1 MQPAE
6 CAPMLSGL
14 PSRPAERPWL
24 FAFLI
29 APEAVVALGLVD
41 GAFSFLLRNEGVDPG
56 RAASIIALLSLPHA
70 IYFLWS
76 PITDFWMRRRAW
88 LMASAAAAALI
99 FLVAFNLRRLSAP
112 GTVWMLFLGACLGVV
127 VAAACGG
134 MMGTL
139 RDETNR
145 RRAGSFYQCGSLGFG
160 AVTVFLLVTL
170 APRLSLGGLGWIVAG
185 LITLPALAALAAPA
199 QTVPSEQSP
208 RATAARIWSEFKST
222 FLRWKA
228 IPYTLLIT
236 APFSSG
242 AMIGLL
248 PGLARDYH
256 VSGPQVAWVNGAG
269 GALLTAAGA
278 LSAALIPAR
287 VRAPIAFLLAG
298 LANAGTLAILAFGP
312 LRPTVYFAG
321 TVLFLF
327 TIGIGYALFTAVALE
342 FLGGS
347 GKSGSSRYAII
358 NSLGNLPVAYMSF
371 VDGRGYALW
380 GPRGMPGM
388 DAMLSAAGATLFL
401 VYFAV
406 SGRREKSRAG
416 AGAFD

>member
-6 CAPMLSGL
+6 CAPMLTEV
-14 PSRPAERPWL
+14 PSTPRERPWL

-29 APEAVVALGLVD
+29 APEAVVAIGLVD
-41 GAFSFLLRNEGVDPG
+41 GALSFLLRNEGVDPA

-76 PITDFWMRRRAW
+76 PVTDFWMRRRAW

-112 GTVWMLFLGACLGVV
+112 GTVWMLFLGACLGVM

-145 RRAGSFYQCGSLGFG
+145 RRAGSFYQCGSLAFG
-160 AVTVFLLVTL
+160 AVAVFLLVTL
-170 APRLSLGGLGWIVAG
+170 APWLILGALGWIVAG
-185 LITLPALAALAAPA
+185 LILLPALAALAAPA
-199 QTVPSEQSP
+199 QADLSQQSP

-222 FLRWKA
+222 FLLWKA
-228 IPYTLLIT
+228 IPYTVLIT
-236 APFSSG
+236 APFCSG

-256 VSGPQVAWVNGAG
+256 VTGSQVAWMNGAG

-278 LSAALIPAR
+278 LSATLIPIR
-287 VRAPIAFLLAG
+287 VRAPIAFSLAG
-298 LANAGTLAILAFGP
+298 LANAVALGVLALGP
-312 LRPTVYFAG
+312 LRPGVYFAG

-327 TIGIGYALFTAVALE
+327 TIGVGYALFTAVALE

-358 NSLGNLPVAYMSF
+358 NSLGNVPVSYMSF

-380 GPRGMPGM
+380 GPRGMPAM
-388 DAMLSAAGATLFL
+388 DAMLSGAAAMLLL
-401 VYFAV
+401 VYFVV
-406 SGRREKSRAG
+406 SGRQRKLTP
-416 AGAFD
+416 